1 MEGSA
6 NEENLDES
14 IIETIVGDEIDS
26 GVFDQALDGATF
38 KNEKVGLSV
47 QDLIE
52 QKRVI
57 LPFESRSE
65 IQSQFFELFFPDFLV
80 VNLGDSF

>member
-52 QKRVI
+52 QKRVN

-65 IQSQFFELFFPDFLV
+65 IQSHFFEIFF
-80 VNLGDSF
+80 

>member
-52 QKRVI
+52 QKRVN

-65 IQSQFFELFFPDFLV
+65 IQSHFFRTIFYKIFGCK
-80 VNLGDSF
+80 LG

>member
-52 QKRVI
+52 QKRVN

-65 IQSQFFELFFPDFLV
+65 IQSDFFRTIFYKIFGCEL
-80 VNLGDSF
+80 G

>member
-14 IIETIVGDEIDS
+14 ISETIVGDEIDS

-52 QKRVI
+52 QKRVN

-65 IQSQFFELFFPDFLV
+65 IQSHFF
-80 VNLGDSF
+80 

>member
-52 QKRVI
+52 QKRVN

-65 IQSQFFELFFPDFLV
+65 IQSHFFWNLFLKYY
-80 VNLGDSF
+80 

>member
-65 IQSQFFELFFPDFLV
+65 IQSHFF
-80 VNLGDSF
+80 